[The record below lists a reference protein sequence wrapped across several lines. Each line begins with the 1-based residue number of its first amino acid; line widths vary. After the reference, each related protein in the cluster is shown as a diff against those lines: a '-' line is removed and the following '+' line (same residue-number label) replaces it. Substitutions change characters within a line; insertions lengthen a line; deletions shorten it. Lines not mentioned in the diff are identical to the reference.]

1 MEYIIILIS
10 CIAIVFIKIIM
21 NINFNNMK
29 QIATNEELNKITEK
43 YPNDI
48 EICKKILKMLNNE
61 KVQIEQDETSDT
73 TVYLALQDKIFLGN
87 THGSFTRIQTIAHEC
102 LHSIQDKKLLIAN
115 FIYSNMYL
123 LYFIVI
129 CILVILKKLPN
140 KMLFSNILL
149 IISFVYY
156 VIRIFLENDAMIKA
170 RYLAEEYMNEEKI
183 SSKNEIKNI
192 INGFENLNKDV
203 IKGTNANIFINIMI
217 KIVIF
222 NVLALIF

>member
-1 MEYIIILIS
+1 MEYILILIS

-43 YPNDI
+43 YPNNI

-61 KVQIEQDETSDT
+61 KVQIEQDETSDI

-102 LHSIQDKKLLIAN
+102 LHSIQDKKILVAN
-115 FIYSNMYL
+115 FIYSNIYL

-140 KMLFSNILL
+140 EMLFSNILL

-192 INGFENLNKDV
+192 VNGLDNLNKDV
-203 IKGTNANIFINIMI
+203 IKGTNTNIFINIMI

>member
-1 MEYIIILIS
+1 
-10 CIAIVFIKIIM
+10 
-21 NINFNNMK
+21 MK
-29 QIATNEELNKITEK
+29 QIATNEELNKITEN
-43 YPNDI
+43 YPNNI

-73 TVYLALQDKIFLGN
+73 TVYLALQDKICLGN
-87 THGSFTRIQTIAHEC
+87 MHGSFTRIQTIAHEC
-102 LHSIQDKKLLIAN
+102 LHSIQDIKLLIVN

-140 KMLFSNILL
+140 EMLFSNILL
-149 IISFVYY
+149 IISFIYY

-170 RYLAEEYMNEEKI
+170 RYLAEQYMNEENI
-183 SSKNEIKNI
+183 SSKDEIKNI
-192 INGFENLNKDV
+192 VNGFENLNKDV
-203 IKGTNANIFINIMI
+203 IKGTNTSIFINIMI